1 MPLPLNLRI
10 AMSSLA
16 IHKWRAILAILGVFL
31 GAFAFTGVQHVSKIM
46 VRQAEM
52 ETEKLGPNLY
62 AVMAGQ
68 MRFRRGGGVRV
79 SGRSMNFTL
88 GDAQAVIDG
97 VPSVMDGTPFV
108 SQTMQVRAKG
118 KAVNAKLMAAWP
130 NYQVIRNFYPSAGR
144 FFNWKEVEDRAK
156 VCVLDRKSVV

>member
-1 MPLPLNLRI
+1 MILPLNLRI
-10 AMSSLA
+10 AISSLA
-16 IHKWRAILAILGVFL
+16 AHKWRAILAMLGVFL
-31 GAFAFTGVQHVSKIM
+31 GALAFTGVQHVSKIM

-68 MRFRRGGGVRV
+68 MKFRRGGGIRV
-79 SGRSMNFTL
+79 SGGSRNFTL

-97 VPSVMDGTPFV
+97 VPSVMEGAPFA
-108 SQTMQVRAKG
+108 SRTMQVRAGG
-118 KAVNAKLMAAWP
+118 KAVNAKLMATWP
-130 NYQVIRNFYPSAGR
+130 NYQGIRSFHPSMGR

-156 VCVLDRKSVV
+156 DRKSVV